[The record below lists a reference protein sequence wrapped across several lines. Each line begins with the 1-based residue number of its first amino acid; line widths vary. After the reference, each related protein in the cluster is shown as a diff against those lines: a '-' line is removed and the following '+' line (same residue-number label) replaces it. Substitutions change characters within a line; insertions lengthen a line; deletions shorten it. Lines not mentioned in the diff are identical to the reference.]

1 MQIKYACPIICAF
14 FFNTSSKYLMKDLKR
29 QKSTA
34 KFVFSDSFF
43 VFVFGICNL
52 ISHLGS
58 LSRAVFIKGYC
69 HTGNIVSS
77 HTQDIFGT

>member
-1 MQIKYACPIICAF
+1 MPAPLSAPFFLYQLQIFDEGSQKAKVD
-14 FFNTSSKYLMKDLKR
+14 SKIHL
-29 QKSTA
+29 
-34 KFVFSDSFF
+34 FSDSFF

-52 ISHLGS
+52 ISHLGP

-77 HTQDIFGT
+77 HTQDMFGT